1 MIGLALLTALMVAAQ
16 QPSGWVDHVVE
27 EALEVLGHGGVVDL
41 PEPCPLSDVVEA
53 MREHGVYVI
62 PVAVGSHGLPKGSIV
77 LVSGPPLGPRYA
89 VIVERF
95 GDRLLLYDPARG
107 VVEMGI
113 RRFDGEYLGI
123 AIVPGVKPPGATVLP
138 GELARSMS
146 AW

>member
-1 MIGLALLTALMVAAQ
+1 MILALLTALMVAA

-27 EALEVLGHGGVVDL
+27 EALKILGYGGTVDL
-41 PEPCPLSDVVEA
+41 PEPCPLGEVVKA
-53 MREHGVYVI
+53 MRGHGVYAI

-89 VIVERF
+89 VVI
-95 GDRLLLYDPARG
+95 DRYGNRLVLYDPARG
-107 VVEMGI
+107 IVEMEI
-113 RRFDGEYLGI
+113 RQFDGEYLGI

-138 GELARSMS
+138 EELIKSMS